1 MTATGSPQRASTPT
15 QVAVDYRPGTAIHP
29 PSGAKARARANLDAI
44 GLVHRLDGEGRTPT
58 TAEQDVLARW
68 SGWGAVPQIFE
79 AHRAEWAGEH
89 AELRGLLSEVQY
101 RAASANTLNAHYTD
115 PTIVAAVWDSVVAA
129 GFTGGR
135 VLEPGSGVGTF
146 LGLAPASATMVGVEL
161 DPITARIS
169 AHLYPSAQIR
179 QEGFEKTRV
188 PENSFSATVGN
199 VPFGAF
205 ALHDPAHNPGNHTIH
220 NHFLLKSVALT
231 APGGYVAAITSHFT
245 LDAANPKAR
254 RDLAEAADLVGAIRL
269 PTKAFDRVSGTTVVT
284 DLIILRKREQGQA
297 PAVGQD
303 WIDTTTVAALDT
315 DGQSAETTVNTYF
328 AAHPENVL
336 GGVHLGHGMYNA
348 ATLEVRGDTGAVLAA
363 QVAERL
369 AVITTEA
376 KAQGLGLSATADSA
390 TTIDAA
396 VFHPG
401 LIIPVSVQ
409 AGRPLDTLAYD
420 EDTASLRRWDGQ
432 EWVAHPGRAGKIAET
447 RTLLE
452 LRDLATTLIRAQ
464 RDGLVVGERDQLRG
478 ELNRVYDHY
487 VAVHGAVNRFT
498 WTNPK
503 PITADKHDQRM
514 GTFEEQW
521 RKKEGLDG
529 QPYPGPVPEETRAA
543 WDERAWQA
551 ATPSKRFAHLDGG
564 IRNDPGF
571 ATVAALEFFDE
582 DTQTA
587 AKAPIFATD
596 VLSRRPERTSAATV
610 EEALAISLDESRVVD
625 VTRIAALLGA
635 GEADTRAALV
645 GKVYP
650 DPTDATRL
658 IPAATYL
665 SGNVRR
671 TLAAAE
677 TAAAQDPVYAGN
689 VEALRAVLP
698 RTIEAGEIGLRPGV
712 PWIPTSDYEAFVTE
726 VLAARDVSVDY
737 TLGTW
742 TIDVPK
748 WQCGSPLMTDVYG
761 TGAVDAVSLLESVC
775 NSKPIQ
781 VRRSKA
787 EIERTGG
794 NPVDMPATFAAQAQ
808 AQARKLSEKFTEWV
822 WSDPDRTARLVG
834 TYNEK
839 FNSLR
844 PARYDGAHLNLPG
857 LGDHFTPHA
866 YQRDAVARIIAEPT
880 VLLDHVVGAG
890 KTGSMFMGAM
900 ELKRLG
906 LASQPWIVVPN
917 HIIEQV
923 GREAKQW
930 YPAANVLVGAGA
942 TNAEGRR
949 RFAAQTATGD
959 WDMVIVPKSVF
970 TAIKVSPQRQQ
981 AHLETA
987 RNQLEE
993 AKKQAGVT
1001 NTKQIETAI
1010 KDQDKRLA
1018 VLTEQAGKDTGLTWE
1033 MVGADYIFLDE
1044 AHYFKNRERVSAV
1057 RELACTPG
1065 SQQAEDL
1072 VMKLD
1077 VLRESR
1083 RDAAA
1088 AAGYELRPGQE
1099 RVATFSTGTPVANSL
1114 GEMWVM
1120 QSYLR
1125 PDLLADAG
1133 VADVDGWGAVFT
1145 GTTASVEMNASGSRL
1160 APVTRVG
1167 RFVNVPELVTMSS
1180 VYTDVVTREY
1190 ITVALPELVGG
1201 ARQVISKPASQEV
1214 RDFISDLAYRSEHF
1228 DPGRPDIDNSLKV
1241 ANDGRNVSLD
1251 ERMANLE
1258 EPLDGGRI
1266 GMVAAEIMR
1275 VHADTATTTYRDQAG
1290 AVSPVAGGLQIVFCD
1305 RSTPHQTGGKFSL
1318 YEGLRAE
1325 LVERGMVAE
1334 AIRFIHDYPKPGEKA
1349 QLFQDC
1355 RAGRVSVLVGST
1367 EKMGTGTN
1375 IQDRAVALHH
1385 VDVPWRPADLEQREG
1400 RILRQGN
1407 QNPRVEILNYVTEQ
1421 TWDTIMWQTVEKK
1434 ARFIGQIK
1442 TGDLDARTA
1451 EDLGSDELGNSAAA
1465 TKAVAT
1471 GDPRYLQQVQLDDDV
1486 KRLSALRRA
1495 HGDAKA
1501 RNAAERRACGR
1512 EVTATGDQLA
1522 QLDTALP
1529 RIAASADAPFAMSVG
1544 GRAYR
1549 ERGAASSAVVDTV
1562 RQAYSDGKRWG
1573 AQKEFPVASLRGV
1586 EVRAARLL
1594 TSDEVVLSLSIPCRT
1609 RAVAAKDFT
1618 GRDANGVGLVRRIEN
1633 MVNEIPAYCG
1643 ELQHRQDRARTRTE
1657 ELLAVADAP
1666 FEHEAD
1672 LVGKEHELAA
1682 LTAQLHV
1689 DADSPQAHARAE
1701 ETRQRLA
1708 TQGRTPGWSL
1718 VLNPTPALLKEMGEA
1733 SAGPT
1738 TTRELVT
1745 AGVPAPGAAAGA
1757 QEVSPDVSAARDAVR
1772 LAGLSHPRSVEEQL
1786 ADRRDGGTANGDGSP
1801 EWTPHRGREEE
1812 RGR

>member
-1 MTATGSPQRASTPT
+1 VAAQPHAPTTPT
-15 QVAVDYRPGTAIHP
+15 QVAVDYQPGITIHP
-29 PSGAKARARANLDAI
+29 PAGIKARARANLDAI
-44 GLVHRLDGEGRTPT
+44 GLLQRLDTEARPPT
-58 TAEQDVLARW
+58 AAEQDVLARW

-79 AHRAEWAGEH
+79 PHREDWVGDNT
-89 AELRGLLSEVQY
+89 ELRGLLTEAEY
-101 RAASANTLNAHYTD
+101 RSASANTLNAHYTD
-115 PTIVAAVWDSVVAA
+115 PAIVAALWDSVEAA

-135 VLEPGSGVGTF
+135 VLEPGCGVGSF
-146 LGLAPASATMVGVEL
+146 IGLAPTSATMVGVEL

-188 PENSFSATVGN
+188 PENSFTATVGN

-205 ALHDPAHNPGNHTIH
+205 ALHDPAHNPANHNIH

-231 APGGYVAAITSHFT
+231 APGGYVAAISSHFT

-254 RDLAEAADLVGAIRL
+254 RDLAETADLVGAVRL
-269 PTKAFDRVSGTTVVT
+269 PTKAFDRVSGTAVVT

-297 PAVGQD
+297 PAAGQD
-303 WIDTTTVAALDT
+303 WIDTTTVDALDT
-315 DGQSAETTVNTYF
+315 GGQSAETTVNTYF

-336 GGVHLGHGMYNA
+336 GALHLGHGMYNA
-348 ATLEVRGDTGAVLAA
+348 ATLEVRGETGTELAA
-363 QVAERL
+363 QVAGRL
-369 AVITTEA
+369 AAITA
-376 KAQGLGLSATADSA
+376 DARGRGLGLTATAETT

-396 VFHPG
+396 LFNPG
-401 LIIPVSVQ
+401 LITPVALQ

-420 EDTASLRRWDGQ
+420 EASNALRRWDGQ
-432 EWVAHPGRAGKIAET
+432 TWVAHPARPAKVVET

-452 LRDLATTLIRAQ
+452 LRDIATTLIRAQ
-464 RDGLVVGERDQLRG
+464 RDGLPAGERDQLRG

-487 VAVHGAVNRFT
+487 VGVHGPVNRFT

-503 PITADKHDQRM
+503 PITADKHDERM
-514 GTFEEQW
+514 VKFEEQW
-521 RKKEGLDG
+521 RRKEGLDG
-529 QPYPGPVPEETRAA
+529 LPYTGPVPEETRAA
-543 WDERAWQA
+543 WDERAWEA
-551 ATPSKRFAHLDGG
+551 ASPSKRFAHLDGG

-587 AKAPIFATD
+587 AKAPIFAAD
-596 VLSRRPERTSAATV
+596 VLSRRPERISAATV

-625 VTRIAALLGA
+625 VARIATLLGA
-635 GEADTRAALV
+635 GEDDTRAALV
-645 GKVYP
+645 GKVYADTA
-650 DPTDATRL
+650 DPTRL

-671 TLAAAE
+671 TLADAE
-677 TAAAQDPVYAGN
+677 TAAALDPAYAGN

-698 RTIEAGEIGLRPGV
+698 RTIEASEIGLRPGV
-712 PWIPTSDYEAFVTE
+712 PWIPTSDYEAFVSE
-726 VLAARDVSVDY
+726 VLAPRDVSVDY

-742 TIDVPK
+742 TIEVPK

-761 TGAVDAVSLLESVC
+761 TASVDAVSLLESVC
-775 NSKPIQ
+775 NSKPVQ
-781 VRRSKA
+781 VRRPKA

-794 NPVDMPATFAAQAQ
+794 DAVDMPATFAAQAQ
-808 AQARKLSEKFTEWV
+808 ARKLTEKFTEWV
-822 WSDPDRTARLVG
+822 WSDPDRTARLV
-834 TYNEK
+834 TSYNEK

-890 KTGSMFMGAM
+890 KSGSMFMGAM

-923 GREAKQW
+923 AREAKQW

-970 TAIKVSPQRQQ
+970 TAIRVSPQRQR

-987 RNQLEE
+987 RKALE
-993 AKKQAGVT
+993 AAYKQSTDPAG
-1001 NTKQIETAI
+1001 TKQIELAI
-1010 KDQDKRLA
+1010 KDQEKRLA
-1018 VLTEQAGKDTGLTWE
+1018 TLTEQAGKDTGLVFEDT
-1033 MVGADYIFLDE
+1033 GADYLLIDE
-1044 AHYFKNRERVSAV
+1044 AHYWKNRGRASAV

-1077 VLRESR
+1077 VLREKR
-1083 RDAAA
+1083 RDEAA
-1088 AAGYELRPGQE
+1088 AAGREPTPADE

-1133 VADVDGWGAVFT
+1133 VADVDAWGAVFT

-1180 VYTDVVTREY
+1180 VYTDVVTRED
-1190 ITVALPELVGG
+1190 ITVALPQLVGG

-1266 GMVAAEIMR
+1266 GMVAGEIMR
-1275 VHADTATTTYRDQAG
+1275 IHADTEHSTYRDQAG
-1290 AVSPVAGGLQIVFCD
+1290 GVSPVPGGLQIVFCD
-1305 RSTPHQTGGKFSL
+1305 RSTPHQKDGKFSL

-1325 LVERGMVAE
+1325 LVERGMAAE
-1334 AIRFIHDYPKPGEKA
+1334 AIRFIHDYPKPGEKT
-1349 QLFQDC
+1349 QLFNDS

-1407 QNPRVEILNYVTEQ
+1407 QNPRVEILNYVTEE
-1421 TWDTIMWQTVEKK
+1421 TWDTVMWQTVERK

-1486 KRLSALRRA
+1486 KRLDALKRA
-1495 HGDAKA
+1495 HGDAKG
-1501 RNAAERRACGR
+1501 RNDAERRACAR
-1512 EVTATGDQLA
+1512 EITATTEQLSR
-1522 QLDTALP
+1522 LDEALP
-1529 RIAASADAPFAMSVG
+1529 RIVASAKAEFGMTIG

-1549 ERGAASSAVVDTV
+1549 ERGPASSAVVERV
-1562 RQAYSDGKRWG
+1562 RQAYSEGKRWG
-1573 AQKEFPVASLRGV
+1573 AQKAFPVASLRGV
-1586 EVRAARLL
+1586 EVRASRLL
-1594 TSDEVVLSLSIPCRT
+1594 TSDEVMLSANVPCRT

-1618 GRDANGVGLVRRIEN
+1618 GRDANGLGLVRRIEN
-1633 MVNEIPAYCG
+1633 MVAEIPAYRA
-1643 ELQHRQDRARTRTE
+1643 EVEHRQGFARTRTE
-1657 ELLAVADAP
+1657 ELLAVADSP
-1666 FEHEAD
+1666 FEHEVQLSD
-1672 LVGKEHELAA
+1672 KTHELHTLA
-1682 LTAQLHV
+1682 AQLHL
-1689 DADSPQAHARAE
+1689 DANSPQAHARAE
-1701 ETRQRLA
+1701 AARERLA
-1708 TQGRTPGWSL
+1708 AQGRTPGWSL
-1718 VLNPTPALLKEMGEA
+1718 ALNPTPALLKERGEG
-1733 SAGPT
+1733 SAGPV

-1745 AGVPAPGAAAGA
+1745 ADVAAPNVAADAPA
-1757 QEVSPDVSAARDAVR
+1757 SPDPARDAVR
-1772 LAGLSHPRSVEEQL
+1772 LAGLSHPRSVAEQL
-1786 ADRRDGGTANGDGSP
+1786 ADRRHDGDSGRNPAKEAARD
-1801 EWTPHRGREEE
+1801 RGREEE

>member
-1 MTATGSPQRASTPT
+1 VAAQPDVPTTPT
-15 QVAVDYRPGTAIHP
+15 QVAVDYRPGITIHP
-29 PSGAKARARANLDAI
+29 PAGIKARARANLDAI
-44 GLVHRLDGEGRTPT
+44 GLLQRLDAEARPPT
-58 TAEQDVLARW
+58 AAEQDVLARW

-79 AHRAEWAGEH
+79 PHREDWVADN
-89 AELRGLLSEVQY
+89 AELRGLLTEAEY
-101 RAASANTLNAHYTD
+101 RSASANTLNAHYTD
-115 PTIVAAVWDSVVAA
+115 PAIVAALWASVVAA

-135 VLEPGSGVGTF
+135 VLEPGCGVGTF
-146 LGLAPASATMVGVEL
+146 IGLAPPAATMVGVEL
-161 DPITARIS
+161 DLITARIS

-188 PENSFSATVGN
+188 PENSFTATVGN
-199 VPFGAF
+199 VPFGGF
-205 ALHDPAHNPGNHTIH
+205 ALHDPAHNPANHNIH

-245 LDAANPKAR
+245 LDAANPTAR
-254 RDLAEAADLVGAIRL
+254 RDLAEAADLVGAVRL
-269 PTKAFDRVSGTTVVT
+269 PTKAFDRVSGTAVVT

-297 PAVGQD
+297 PAAGQD
-303 WIDTTTVAALDT
+303 WIDTTTVDALDT
-315 DGQSAETTVNTYF
+315 DGQYAETTVNTYF

-363 QVAERL
+363 QVAGRL
-369 AVITTEA
+369 AVITAEA
-376 KAQGLGLSATADSA
+376 KAQGLGLSATAESA

-401 LIIPVSVQ
+401 LIIPVALQ

-420 EDTASLRRWDGQ
+420 EASNALRRWDGQ
-432 EWVAHPGRAGKIAET
+432 GWVAHPARPGKVAET
-447 RTLLE
+447 RALLE
-452 LRDLATTLIRAQ
+452 LRDIASTLIRAQ
-464 RDGLVVGERDQLRG
+464 RDGLPAGERDQLRG

-487 VAVHGAVNRFT
+487 VGVHGPVNRFT

-503 PITADKHDQRM
+503 PVTADKHDERM
-514 GTFEEQW
+514 VKFEAAW
-521 RKKEGLDG
+521 RVKEGTDG
-529 QPYPGPVPEETRAA
+529 APYPGPVPEETRAA
-543 WDERAWQA
+543 WDERGWEA
-551 ATPSKRFAHLDGG
+551 ASPSKRFAHLDGG

-587 AKAPIFATD
+587 AKAPIFAAD
-596 VLSRRPERTSAATV
+596 VLSRRPERISAATV

-635 GEADTRAALV
+635 GEDDTRAALV
-645 GKVYP
+645 GKVYADTT
-650 DPTDATRL
+650 DPSRL

-671 TLAAAE
+671 ALADAE
-677 TAAAQDPVYAGN
+677 TAAAQADPVYAGN

-698 RTIEAGEIGLRPGV
+698 RTIEASEIGLRPGV
-712 PWIPTSDYEAFVTE
+712 PWIPTTDYAAFVSE
-726 VLAARDVSVDY
+726 VLAPRDVSVDY

-742 TIDVPK
+742 TIEVPK

-761 TGAVDAVSLLESVC
+761 TASVDAVSLLESVC

-787 EIERTGG
+787 ELERTGG
-794 NPVDMPATFAAQAQ
+794 DAVDMPATFAAQAQ
-808 AQARKLSEKFTEWV
+808 ARKLTEKFTEWV
-822 WSDPDRTARLVG
+822 WSDPDRTERLV
-834 TYNEK
+834 TSYNEK

-890 KTGSMFMGAM
+890 KSGSMFMGAM

-923 GREAKQW
+923 AREAKQW

-970 TAIKVSPQRQQ
+970 TAIRVSPQRQR

-987 RNQLEE
+987 RDVLVE

-1001 NTKQIETAI
+1001 GTKQIELAI
-1010 KDQDKRLA
+1010 KAQDKRLA
-1018 VLTEQAGKDTGLTWE
+1018 ALTEQAGKDTGLVFEDT
-1033 MVGADYIFLDE
+1033 GADYLLIDE
-1044 AHYFKNRERVSAV
+1044 AHYWKNRGRASAV

-1077 VLRESR
+1077 VLREKR
-1083 RDAAA
+1083 RDEAR
-1088 AAGYELRPGQE
+1088 AAGREPTPADE

-1145 GTTASVEMNASGSRL
+1145 GTTSGVEMNASGSRL

-1180 VYTDVVTREY
+1180 VYTDVVTRDD

-1228 DPGRPDIDNSLKV
+1228 DSGRPDIDNSLKV

-1275 VHADTATTTYRDQAG
+1275 IHADTATTTYRDQAG
-1290 AVSPVAGGLQIVFCD
+1290 GVSPVAGGLQIVFCD

-1318 YEGLRAE
+1318 YEGLRDE
-1325 LVERGMVAE
+1325 LVERGMAE
-1334 AIRFIHDYPKPGEKA
+1334 QAIRFIHDYPKPGEKA
-1349 QLFQDC
+1349 QLFNDC
-1355 RAGRVSVLVGST
+1355 RAGRVSVVVGST

-1407 QNPRVEILNYVTEQ
+1407 QNPRVEILNYVTEE
-1421 TWDTIMWQTVEKK
+1421 TWDTEK
-1434 ARFIGQIK
+1434 ADGGTQ
-1442 TGDLDARTA
+1442 
-1451 EDLGSDELGNSAAA
+1451 SP
-1465 TKAVAT
+1465 VHW
-1471 GDPRYLQQVQLDDDV
+1471 P
-1486 KRLSALRRA
+1486 
-1495 HGDAKA
+1495 
-1501 RNAAERRACGR
+1501 
-1512 EVTATGDQLA
+1512 DQ
-1522 QLDTALP
+1522 DRGP
-1529 RIAASADAPFAMSVG
+1529 

-1549 ERGAASSAVVDTV
+1549 GRPGQ
-1562 RQAYSDGKRWG
+1562 R
-1573 AQKEFPVASLRGV
+1573 
-1586 EVRAARLL
+1586 RA
-1594 TSDEVVLSLSIPCRT
+1594 
-1609 RAVAAKDFT
+1609 
-1618 GRDANGVGLVRRIEN
+1618 
-1633 MVNEIPAYCG
+1633 G
-1643 ELQHRQDRARTRTE
+1643 ELRRGDESGGDR
-1657 ELLAVADAP
+1657 
-1666 FEHEAD
+1666 
-1672 LVGKEHELAA
+1672 G
-1682 LTAQLHV
+1682 
-1689 DADSPQAHARAE
+1689 SP
-1701 ETRQRLA
+1701 
-1708 TQGRTPGWSL
+1708 
-1718 VLNPTPALLKEMGEA
+1718 VL
-1733 SAGPT
+1733 
-1738 TTRELVT
+1738 
-1745 AGVPAPGAAAGA
+1745 AAGA
-1757 QEVSPDVSAARDAVR
+1757 TR
-1772 LAGLSHPRSVEEQL
+1772 
-1786 ADRRDGGTANGDGSP
+1786 
-1801 EWTPHRGREEE
+1801 
-1812 RGR
+1812 